1 MRRPQH
7 RDARGHGEI
16 AEQRR
21 EVLGG
26 VTPPVQ
32 RDDQR
37 QLRVG
42 GGAARDQLD
51 VRQRFGAAAARAR
64 RRRRQQ
70 QRHEKAGERSTRHEN
85 EGTLAEGRLPEAV
98 AELRAQIAVDP
109 DYTIAHDNLARVL
122 RALGRA
128 DEAATEDAIH
138 SQMLKSPFGVDV
150 RNVQFG
156 LVGGHSGCSRRR

>member
-98 AELRAQIAVDP
+98 AELRAQIAVNP

-128 DEAATEDAIH
+128 DEAATEDAI
-138 SQMLKSPFGVDV
+138 VI
-150 RNVQFG
+150 
-156 LVGGHSGCSRRR
+156 RRC